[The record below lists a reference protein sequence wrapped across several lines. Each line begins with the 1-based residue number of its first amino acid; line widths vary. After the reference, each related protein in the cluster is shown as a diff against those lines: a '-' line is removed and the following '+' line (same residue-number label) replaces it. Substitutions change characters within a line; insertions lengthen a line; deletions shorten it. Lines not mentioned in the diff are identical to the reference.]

1 MQGERE
7 KLVAA
12 VTQAVLKQL
21 KLQHSEKALIPLGI
35 SNRHVHLSAQD
46 LATLFGSHKELTKVK
61 DLSQPGQFACEE
73 KVTLVGP
80 KGVLEGVRVL
90 GPVRK
95 KTQVEI
101 SITDGYKLGIQAP
114 IRDSGDL
121 EGSAKI
127 TIVGPQGS
135 VTIEEGCI
143 VAARHIHMD
152 MDDAARFGVTDGQRV
167 AVKCPGERGG
177 ILFDVLIRVSEN
189 YRLEMHLDTDEANA
203 LALKNGDLMEIV
215 EFCPQC
221 PVGTR

>member
-1 MQGERE
+1 MQFEQE

-12 VTQAVLKQL
+12 VTQAVLRQL
-21 KLQHSEKALIPLGI
+21 QCGKPEKPKIPLGI
-35 SNRHVHLSAQD
+35 SNRHVHLSEQD
-46 LATLFGSHKELTKVK
+46 LVTLFGPGKELTKAK

-90 GPVRK
+90 GPVRS

-101 SITDGYKLGIQAP
+101 SITDSYKLGVSAP
-114 IRDSGDL
+114 VRDSGEL
-121 EGSAKI
+121 VGSGKI
-127 TIVGPQGS
+127 TIVGPVGS
-135 VTIEEGCI
+135 VTLQEGCI
-143 VAARHIHMD
+143 VAARHIHMHVS
-152 MDDAARFGVTDGQRV
+152 DAARFGVTDGQRV

-177 ILFDVLIRVSEN
+177 ILYNVLIRVSEK

-203 LALKNGDLMEIV
+203 FALKNGDLVEIV

-221 PVGTR
+221 PNQG